1 MDLYHIILHGGCA
14 AILLYVAAILWRRGA
29 SLLPLRSFPGMPGA
43 RRPWAMG
50 LLSAFVCQ
58 TGIPSAAVSVGMSIL
73 GLKGALLFGIGAGAG
88 FLMPAASFLSLPF
101 SALFGAAGLLFTLI
115 PFKKSRLPARG
126 VGFLLLSLC
135 CVALFDQFAGK
146 AASAAAVSPIFPS
159 PFGYLRYVPAFLLG
173 ICLCYLLES
182 EGFALLVPGIG
193 LRAGLLSVTSCL
205 FFAAGV
211 FIGSFLRVLVL
222 AWEWR
227 RSADRQMGMVCLHR
241 VLTAFFCLA
250 CAFTVPE
257 KFSQYRFAVLLGL
270 CLLPL
275 AASLVLIPFCGK
287 TYFGTE
293 AHRFWHPLFTELP
306 RYSLGILKTN
316 ICRLFSAERELFVLS
331 MESLLKP
338 NDPEAGVPVE
348 TLSKA
353 LFLEKEIFQALE
365 DATETIPGN
374 ENSIC
379 LHALEKAANGLSSVR
394 AASEHILSL
403 RGETVPS
410 QSVLNTLED
419 NTLRDFD
426 SAAGAFSDKNSVP
439 APPAG
444 SSFQSGE
451 RKDFPSDADSVRI
464 DEICAFISL
473 AVQTAGETF
482 IPG

>member
-14 AILLYVAAILWRRGA
+14 AILLYVAAVLWRKGA
-29 SLLPLRSFPGMPGA
+29 SFLSPRGFPGMPGA

-58 TGIPSAAVSVGMSIL
+58 RCVSSAAVSVGMSVL
-73 GLKGALLFGIGAGAG
+73 GLRGALLFGIGAGAG
-88 FLMPAASFLSLPF
+88 FLMPAASLLSLPF
-101 SALFGAAGLLFTLI
+101 AALFGAAGLLFTLI
-115 PFKKSRLPARG
+115 PVKTHSLPIRG
-126 VGFLLLSLC
+126 IGFLFLSLC

-146 AASAAAVSPIFPS
+146 AASAAAASPLFPS
-159 PFGYLRYVPAFLLG
+159 PLGYLRYVPAFLLG

-193 LRAGLLSVTSCL
+193 LCSGLLSVTSCL

-211 FIGSFLRVLVL
+211 YIGSFLRVLVIV
-222 AWEWR
+222 WEWR
-227 RSADRQMGMVCLHR
+227 RSADRHMGMICLHR
-241 VLTAFFCLA
+241 VLTSLFCLA

-257 KFSQYRFAVLLGL
+257 KMTPHRFAVLLGL

-287 TYFGTE
+287 KDRGTE
-293 AHRFWHPLFTELP
+293 EHRFWHPLFTELP
-306 RYSLGILKTN
+306 RYSLGILKVN
-316 ICRLFSAERELFVLS
+316 VSRLFSADRELFVLS
-331 MESLLKP
+331 MESLLHP
-338 NDPEAGVPVE
+338 NDPRSAVPVE
-348 TLSKA
+348 TLSRA

-365 DATETIPGN
+365 DAMETIPGN
-374 ENSIC
+374 ENNIY
-379 LHALEKAANGLSSVR
+379 LLALEKAANGLSSVR
-394 AASEHILSL
+394 AASEHLSAL

-410 QSVLNTLED
+410 QSVLNTLEE

-426 SAAGAFSDKNSVP
+426 AAAGAFSDKNTSP

-444 SSFQSGE
+444 SAFQSE
-451 RKDFPSDADSVRI
+451 AREDCSSDPDSVRI

-473 AVQTAGETF
+473 AVRTAGETF